1 LSQLGNVSTNDFSIS
16 LPGALI
22 QALLSDSSARVLN
35 RPQLRVTDGGKGSL
49 KIGSKIPYVSGSLN
63 SAVATPGAIPYATTQ
78 FQQIDTGV
86 NIDMEPR
93 VNGSDDVSM
102 KLKIDISQVSGY
114 TDIAGIQQPTISQH
128 VNEATVRMR
137 DGELAILGGLTQNS
151 TQNTNAGIPGV
162 LDIPVLGYFFGSKQ
176 KNTTEDE
183 ILIAV
188 TPHIIR
194 APDLSVMGE
203 EPIDTGSENNVKV
216 FYTQP
221 QTGPAGAPTTVP
233 QPAAPQP
240 QLTPA
245 PQQPAPQP
253 QLMPAPQQ
261 PAPQS
266 QVAPTPQQPARPTPN
281 VGSPAPQASPGTRVF
296 NPPLGSAPPQ
306 TPAKPPQR

>member
-1 LSQLGNVSTNDFSIS
+1 VSTNDFSIS

-86 NIDMEPR
+86 NIDLEPR
-93 VNGSDDVSM
+93 VNGADDVTM
-102 KLKIDISQVSGY
+102 HLKVDISQVSGY
-114 TDIAGIQQPTISQH
+114 TDIAVIQQPTISQH
-128 VNEATVRMR
+128 VNEANVRMR

-151 TQNTNAGIPGV
+151 TADTNAGLPGI
-162 LDIPVLGYFFGSKQ
+162 LDIPVLGYFLGSKQ
-176 KNTTEDE
+176 KNHTEDE

-194 APDLSVMGE
+194 KPDLSVMSE

-216 FYTQP
+216 FYSEP
-221 QTGPAGAPTTVP
+221 QGGAAGAATTAP

-240 QLTPA
+240 QGTPA
-245 PQQPAPQP
+245 PQQLVPQS
-253 QLMPAPQQ
+253 QTQPAPQQ
-261 PAPQS
+261 PVPQS
-266 QVAPTPQQPARPTPN
+266 QAAPQQPGRPTPN
-281 VGSPAPQASPGTRVF
+281 VVPPAPQQASPGTRVF
-296 NPPLGSAPPQ
+296 NPPVRTVPPQ
-306 TPAKPPQR
+306 QTPSKAPQR

>member
-1 LSQLGNVSTNDFSIS
+1 
-16 LPGALI
+16 
-22 QALLSDSSARVLN
+22 
-35 RPQLRVTDGGKGSL
+35 
-49 KIGSKIPYVSGSLN
+49 
-63 SAVATPGAIPYATTQ
+63 VATPGAIPYATTQ

-93 VNGSDDVSM
+93 VNGADDVTM
-102 KLKIDISQVSGY
+102 HLKVDISQVSGY
-114 TDIAGIQQPTISQH
+114 TNIAGIQQPTISQH
-128 VNEATVRMR
+128 VNEANVRMR

-151 TQNTNAGIPGV
+151 NQDTNAGIPGV
-162 LDIPVLGYFFGSKQ
+162 LDIPILGYFFGSKQ